1 MHAGANPS
9 ETKKP
14 LLHKTVIN
22 VLYTWNPYALST
34 RYFTKLSIR
43 SQRSSSV
50 EYGLRRD
57 FATIDRRSYGYK
69 VQLCLQKPTQY

>member
-1 MHAGANPS
+1 MTRIMA
-9 ETKKP
+9 TL
-14 LLHKTVIN
+14 LLHKNDFYQKI
-22 VLYTWNPYALST
+22 TWNPYALST

-69 VQLCLQKPTQY
+69 VVLFLKIFSPE